1 MPATEKQA
9 VINAP
14 AAKVF
19 AYVADFTRHPEWGK
33 HIVELTSTS
42 AGPTALGSTFKSSA
56 KQMGNHEATIRV
68 SAFEPDR
75 LLAYDVTDNTGDW
88 HHEFRLSETGG
99 QTTLVK
105 TIKMVRPANLASRV
119 FAALFF
125 PFLGPK
131 GIQQDV
137 DLIKQHVES
146 ETKA

>member
-1 MPATEKQA
+1 MPATEKQT

-19 AYVADFTRHPEWGK
+19 AYVADFSKHPEWGK
-33 HIVELTSTS
+33 HIVELTPTS
-42 AGPTALGSTFKSSA
+42 QGPTALGSTFRSSA
-56 KQMGNHEATIRV
+56 KQLGNHEATIRV

-88 HHEFRLSETGG
+88 HHEMRLTESGG

-105 TIKMVRPANLASRV
+105 TIQMVRPANVMSRV

-125 PFLGPK
+125 PFLGSK
-131 GIQQDV
+131 GIQGDV
-137 DLIKQHVES
+137 DKIKERVE
-146 ETKA
+146 AGG